1 MLNLLGEYR
10 CKVDAKGRMMFP
22 ASLRKEL
29 SEVLHHGLVINRDI
43 FESCIVLYPR
53 PEWDRVNKEMSKL
66 SRYNRKHQQFQR
78 RFMMGASQV
87 SVDNSGRLLLPAML
101 QEHAGIDLKAS
112 NEVVVSAMG
121 EKIEVW
127 SLANYQAK
135 IAEDDNFDELAEEI
149 GRDIEQLGR
158 ED

>member
-1 MLNLLGEYR
+1 
-10 CKVDAKGRMMFP
+10 
-22 ASLRKEL
+22 
-29 SEVLHHGLVINRDI
+29 
-43 FESCIVLYPR
+43 
-53 PEWDRVNKEMSKL
+53 
-66 SRYNRKHQQFQR
+66 
-78 RFMMGASQV
+78 
-87 SVDNSGRLLLPAML
+87 ML